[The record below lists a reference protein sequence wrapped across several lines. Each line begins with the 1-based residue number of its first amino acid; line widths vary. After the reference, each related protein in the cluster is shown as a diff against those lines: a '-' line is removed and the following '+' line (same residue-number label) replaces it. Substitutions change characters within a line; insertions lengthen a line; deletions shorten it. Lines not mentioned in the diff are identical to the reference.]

1 MNLSYDALA
10 ALPSSGYFFVEDEVD
25 DDEDDVDEQIGAI
38 KIYRWIFAQYV
49 KCWWKLVYTQC
60 DAQRFAKVWR
70 RAHKS
75 KPYDRIVK
83 NYGHFE
89 M

>member
-38 KIYRWIFAQYV
+38 KIYRCIYAQYV
-49 KCWWKLVYTQC
+49 
-60 DAQRFAKVWR
+60 
-70 RAHKS
+70 
-75 KPYDRIVK
+75 
-83 NYGHFE
+83 
-89 M
+89 